1 MVLSVSN
8 SLYKKGVLGQACGT
22 VVLQLRCLTGVSV
35 FMSSCPCRHVH
46 LPVSAHP
53 GRQQAMAEVV
63 EPLTAAWETQVGFQV
78 PGFSLAYIQ
87 LLWAFAE

>member
-1 MVLSVSN
+1 MWHSGIATAVSYWSVC
-8 SLYKKGVLGQACGT
+8 V
-22 VVLQLRCLTGVSV
+22 
-35 FMSSCPCRHVH
+35 HVH

-53 GRQQAMAEVV
+53 GRQQAVAEVV